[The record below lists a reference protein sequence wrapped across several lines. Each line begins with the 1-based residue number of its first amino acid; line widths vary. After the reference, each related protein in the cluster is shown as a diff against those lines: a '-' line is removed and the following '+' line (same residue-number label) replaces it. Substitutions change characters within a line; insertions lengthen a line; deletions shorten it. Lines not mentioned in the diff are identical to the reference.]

1 MRVFDHENYFM
12 EQPFLI
18 KGINIEAYRSQ
29 AARMERVE
37 ADII

>member
-1 MRVFDHENYFM
+1 MRVFDRENYFL

-18 KGINIEAYRSQ
+18 NGINIEAYRSQ
-29 AARMERVE
+29 AARIERAE